1 MDAKL
6 TVLQRLGVLI
16 HSDWPAPEAAAP
28 VTDRGREHR
37 CSAHVPSWA
46 YLPPELAR
54 PYDASLSTRPL
65 FSEVTAGAELPELLE
80 QTGFFVLIGAASTP
94 TFEALERNEKVVKLV
109 FEPEPE
115 AFARFLQG
123 REARH
128 LARSK
133 TFFFVG
139 APETWPASLFALLP
153 PALCE
158 SGFPVFLIQEGLA
171 ERMPEYLAS
180 LIETI
185 EIFYFRNRIYS
196 IEGQANR
203 RGLPLRN
210 LKRGLLYDQLQHFL
224 ENLAAHA
231 TAGTMDDL
239 RGRCVGS
246 AAYCIA
252 AGPDLDEKIE
262 LLRENRDK
270 AILISV
276 NNALRVLLKHG
287 IEPHFAV
294 INDTSIDAGK
304 AFDGLPHGLSTI
316 LVAHSLANAGGG
328 RFRRVYFFGDFMDH
342 LLGKRGNL
350 KLHGSVV
357 TTAFSLAL
365 LLGCNPCALVG
376 AQLASP
382 HPFTFSYSRDSRYG
396 NGAQIET
403 PPLTGRY
410 PQLYPCRA
418 AHGGTMYTTLN
429 FRDASLWFLEYIAE
443 AAARGI
449 DVVNTTAD
457 TLIHGRRTRIDPR
470 FVPPRPVD
478 SQALVENL
486 PCSPPPMNAE
496 DILSFLGA
504 EIATW
509 GSVRAEAQ
517 ALAKSLERA
526 AEAEPAAQDKLLTR
540 AAERVAYFDGNTVS
554 YLLQRFE
561 DFDNARFHRL
571 FFSSQEKKVRFE
583 GAFYYFSYLRRMS
596 RVLLNLLAEQ
606 RIHWSQPQPRV

>member
-1 MDAKL
+1 L
-6 TVLQRLGVLI
+6 ERLGVLV
-16 HSDWPAPEAAAP
+16 HTDRPAPEAG
-28 VTDRGREHR
+28 DRTEQTGRGGEHR
-37 CSAHVPSWA
+37 FSGHVPTWA
-46 YLPPELAR
+46 YLPAELAR
-54 PYDASLSTRPL
+54 PYDASVSARSL
-65 FSEVTAGAELPELLE
+65 FAVLDKDIALPELLE
-80 QTGFFVLIGAASTP
+80 QTGFFVFVGAETTP
-94 TFEALERNEKVVKLV
+94 AFAALEKDEKAVKLV
-109 FEPEPE
+109 FEPDPE
-115 AFARFLQG
+115 VFTRFLQP
-123 REARH
+123 REARN

-139 APETWPASLFALLP
+139 DPEAWPASLFALLP

-158 SGFPVFLIQEGLA
+158 SGFPVFLVQEGLA
-171 ERMPEYLAS
+171 ERFPEYLAR
-180 LIETI
+180 LIEII

-210 LKRGLLYDQLQHFL
+210 LKRGLLYDQLKHFI
-224 ENLAAHA
+224 ENLAAHE

-239 RGRCVGS
+239 RGRCVG
-246 AAYCIA
+246 ATAYCIA

-262 LLRENRDK
+262 LLKQNRDK

-304 AFDGLPHGLSTI
+304 AFDGIPRGLSTI

-328 RFRRVYFFGDFMDH
+328 RFQRVYFFGDFMDH
-342 LLGKRGNL
+342 LLCKRGNL

-382 HPFTFSYSRDSRYG
+382 HPFAFSYSRDSRYG
-396 NGAQIET
+396 NGPQGQET
-403 PPLTGRY
+403 PPLIHRH

-418 AHGGTMYTTLN
+418 ANGKPMYTTLN
-429 FRDASLWFLEYIAE
+429 FRDASLWFLEYIRE
-443 AAARGI
+443 AASLGI

-457 TLIHGRRTRIDPR
+457 SLIYGKGVRIDPD
-470 FVPPRPVD
+470 FVPPRSVD
-478 SQALVENL
+478 SATLVRNL
-486 PCSPPPMNAE
+486 PCSPPRMNQ
-496 DILSFLGA
+496 DDLLTFLGA

-509 GSVRAEAQ
+509 GSVKAEAT
-517 ALAKSLERA
+517 ALAKSLERW
-526 AEAEPAAQDKLLTR
+526 ERGDEAAQDKLLAR
-540 AAERVAYFDGNTVS
+540 ASERVAYFDGSTIS
-554 YLLQRFE
+554 YLVQRFE

-571 FFSSQEKKVRFE
+571 FFSSQEKKDRFE
-583 GAFYYFSYLRRMS
+583 GAFYYFSYLRRLA
-596 RVLLNLLAEQ
+596 RVLLSLLADQ
-606 RIHWSQPQPRV
+606 RIHWNRLQR